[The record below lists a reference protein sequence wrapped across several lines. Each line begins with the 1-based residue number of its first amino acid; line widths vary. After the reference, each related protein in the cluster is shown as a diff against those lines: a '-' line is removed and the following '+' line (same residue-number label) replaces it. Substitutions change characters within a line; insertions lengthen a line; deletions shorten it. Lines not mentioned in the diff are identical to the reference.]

1 LPPRDEFKEVEQ
13 DMDESEEF
21 KDGLLASVA
30 GNLESFNTPGLVGRD
45 LHSSC
50 GHGATE
56 SLTELLVAFLVDF
69 PDFDRGGGADGG
81 GQKLSSSSIK
91 DGCRHDE
98 EAEEYADDEEEQDD
112 RDEAD
117 MESLD
122 EHLVDFFNP
131 LLANWSTTGGRSGG
145 EILPDRFTSSSSLN
159 LTVSHR
165 QCLAAIP
172 RVAPPSLGTEAHP

>member
-1 LPPRDEFKEVEQ
+1 
-13 DMDESEEF
+13 MDESEEF

-69 PDFDRGGGADGG
+69 PDFDKGGGADGG

-91 DGCRHDE
+91 DGCKHDE
-98 EAEEYADDEEEQDD
+98 EAEEYADDEEE
-112 RDEAD
+112 
-117 MESLD
+117 
-122 EHLVDFFNP
+122 
-131 LLANWSTTGGRSGG
+131 
-145 EILPDRFTSSSSLN
+145 
-159 LTVSHR
+159 
-165 QCLAAIP
+165 
-172 RVAPPSLGTEAHP
+172 

>member
-1 LPPRDEFKEVEQ
+1 
-13 DMDESEEF
+13 MDESEEF

-50 GHGATE
+50 WHGATE

-69 PDFDRGGGADGG
+69 PDFVRGGGADGG

-91 DGCRHDE
+91 DGCKHDE

-131 LLANWSTTGGRSGG
+131 LLAN
-145 EILPDRFTSSSSLN
+145 
-159 LTVSHR
+159 
-165 QCLAAIP
+165 
-172 RVAPPSLGTEAHP
+172 